1 MARNKSICDCELCLF
16 KTFPLDNPLVNDT
29 DKIVEAIIYHF
40 IFRLGSLVKS
50 PKELNSRV
58 IRFIT
63 IINQSYILSND
74 MIKNI
79 NLIYKKLMGSG
90 TCCKYSN
97 NAPLNKLIKK
107 EAIYLKTIISSMQ
120 EYVEEEPSFITVH
133 VPSIA
138 PSIAPIP
145 TSLVPT
151 SLVPTSLVPTSLVP
165 PSLVPTSLV
174 PIIVIEDTNGD
185 IVDLSDEI
193 VPANPEPASYLSY
206 CVVS

>member
-1 MARNKSICDCELCLF
+1 MSRNKSICDCELCLF
-16 KTFPLDNPLVNDT
+16 KTFPLDNPLVNDA

-63 IINQSYILSND
+63 IINNSYILSND

-97 NAPLNKLIKK
+97 NVPLNKLIKK
-107 EAIYLKTIISSMQ
+107 EATYLKTIIGSMQ
-120 EYVEEEPSFITVH
+120 EYEEEEPSFITVL
-133 VPSIA
+133 A

-165 PSLVPTSLV
+165 T
-174 PIIVIEDTNGD
+174 IVIEDTNGD

-193 VPANPEPASYLSY
+193 VPANPEPVSYLSY

>member
-1 MARNKSICDCELCLF
+1 MSRNKSICDCELCLF
-16 KTFPLDNPLVNDT
+16 KTFPLDNPLVNDA

-63 IINQSYILSND
+63 IINKSYILSND

-90 TCCKYSN
+90 ACCKYSN
-97 NAPLNKLIKK
+97 NAPLNKLIIK
-107 EAIYLKTIISSMQ
+107 EATYLKTIIGSMQ
-120 EYVEEEPSFITVH
+120 EYEEEPSFITVLTPAS
-133 VPSIA
+133 VLTEP
-138 PSIAPIP
+138 
-145 TSLVPT
+145 VPT
-151 SLVPTSLVPTSLVP
+151 SLVPTSLVPT
-165 PSLVPTSLV
+165 
-174 PIIVIEDTNGD
+174 IVIEDTNGD

-193 VPANPEPASYLSY
+193 VPANPEPVSYLSY